1 MSALVQ
7 DSVAEI
13 RRALATVRYL
23 VAIGRCNDDEVLA
36 ACRLVSDCAD
46 EIEQVTAPAP
56 ELTGGTVRL
65 PVMTLAD
72 VVARAA
78 EVTAVT
84 PRGGLLVI
92 EGGRA

>member
-23 VAIGRCNDDEVLA
+23 VEIGRCNDDEVLA

-46 EIEQVTAPAP
+46 EIEQVTAAAP
-56 ELTGGTVRL
+56 ELADGVVRL

-72 VVARAA
+72 VLANEA
-78 EVTAVT
+78 AVT